1 MSSNTVADYME
12 ALCATYMIDRV
23 RRYDIRGKHVFKQQE
38 KYYYGDLGIRNYLCR
53 DKRLADMEKVLENA
67 VYIKLVNDGYA
78 VYVGQLDGKEIDFVA
93 QRGDE
98 PTIKCAA
105 DFFSRFIRT
114 RIWELETHQGQPPQ
128 IRGDHGPAVA
138 PAKRRRHTSPES
150 GFLLVVILI
159 TVKCKRLPAS
169 FCRCLGEA

>member
-38 KYYYGDLGIRNYLCR
+38 KYYFEDLGIRNYLCR
-53 DKRLADMEKVLENA
+53 DKRLADLEN
-67 VYIKLVNDGYA
+67 IKLVNDGYA

-98 PTIKCAA
+98 IAYYQVRC
-105 DFFSRFIRT
+105 R
-114 RIWELETHQGQPPQ
+114 
-128 IRGDHGPAVA
+128 
-138 PAKRRRHTSPES
+138 
-150 GFLLVVILI
+150 FLLQIH
-159 TVKCKRLPAS
+159 TNAN
-169 FCRCLGEA
+169 LGT

>member
-23 RRYDIRGKHVFKQQE
+23 RHYDIRGKHVFKQQE
-38 KYYYGDLGIRNYLCR
+38 KYYFEDLGIRNYLCR
-53 DKRLADMEKVLENA
+53 DKRLADLEKVLEIA

-98 PTIKCAA
+98 IAYYQVRC
-105 DFFSRFIRT
+105 R
-114 RIWELETHQGQPPQ
+114 
-128 IRGDHGPAVA
+128 
-138 PAKRRRHTSPES
+138 
-150 GFLLVVILI
+150 FLLQIH
-159 TVKCKRLPAS
+159 TNAN
-169 FCRCLGEA
+169 LGT